1 MRRIAAVFAMVVG
14 LGAIVAP
21 SALADEYV
29 CRGSVG
35 ARTVDNLK
43 VPDGASCVLD
53 GTIVQGT
60 IKVETNATLRATGVQ
75 VDGNVQAEDAM
86 LVVVRGRSKVGGSVQ
101 IVQGDAARVLRTRV
115 IGDILYDENSRAL
128 KANYNRIGGN
138 LQAFQNTGSVEII
151 GNRIDGNLQCKAN
164 KPAPTGGSNVVEGS
178 KEDQCANL

>member
-138 LQAFQNTGSVEII
+138 RQQAGQRHFDSCGEQQPCGDLFCERRIGRRARRGFGRRLPRRAVGSE
-151 GNRIDGNLQCKAN
+151 
-164 KPAPTGGSNVVEGS
+164 
-178 KEDQCANL
+178 